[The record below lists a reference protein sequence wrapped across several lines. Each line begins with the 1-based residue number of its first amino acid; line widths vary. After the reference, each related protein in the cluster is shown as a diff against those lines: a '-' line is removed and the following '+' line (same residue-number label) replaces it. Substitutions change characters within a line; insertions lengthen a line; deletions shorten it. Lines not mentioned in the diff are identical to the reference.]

1 MLSNEAS
8 DYVYRRLDLSP
19 LPAARQ
25 QQQQQQAET
34 TDEGSLVFLPVYF
47 CSIFM
52 LRNWL
57 NNMSAAT
64 CNL

>member
-25 QQQQQQAET
+25 QQQQAET
-34 TDEGSLVFLPVYF
+34 TDEGSLPVYF